1 MSAQTYNGWA
11 NYETWNVT
19 LWIGNDWGLYQVA
32 LDVVRDGGTYGDFVK
47 IIQSNHFG
55 AAWSTHTPDGVA
67 WDDVNID
74 GIEVNEMM
82 AELID

>member
-19 LWIGNDWGLYQVA
+19 LWIGNDWGLYQLA
-32 LDVVRDGGTYGDFVK
+32 LDVVRDGGTYGDLVK
-47 IIQSNHFG
+47 NIQGNVG
-55 AAWSTHTPDGVA
+55 AAWGTQTPDGVA

-74 GIEVNEMM
+74 GIEVNEFL

>member
-11 NYETWNVT
+11 NYETWNVA
-19 LWIGNDWGLYQVA
+19 LWIQNDWGLYQLA
-32 LDVVRDGGTYGDFVK
+32 CEVVRDGGAYGNFVK
-47 IIQSNHFG
+47 ILQDNCG
-55 AAWSTHTPDGVA
+55 ATHTPDDVA

-74 GIEVNEMM
+74 GIEVNDFL

>member
-1 MSAQTYNGWA
+1 MSAQTFNGYA
-11 NYETWNVT
+11 NYETWNVA
-19 LWIGNDWGLYQVA
+19 LWIQNDMGLYQLA

-47 IIQSNHFG
+47 IVQSNIG
-55 AAWSTHTPDGVA
+55 AAWGTHTPDYVA

-74 GIEVNEMM
+74 GIEVNDMM

>member
-11 NYETWNVT
+11 NYETWNVPS
-19 LWIGNDWGLYQVA
+19 GFNNERKLYNN
-32 LDVVRDGGTYGDFVK
+32 LKHCDVVRDGGAYGNFVN
-47 IIQSNHFG
+47 ILQDCWG
-55 AAWSTHTPDGVA
+55 RTHTPDNVA

>member
-19 LWIGNDWGLYQVA
+19 LWIGNDWSLYQLA
-32 LDVVRDGGTYGDFVK
+32 LDVVRDGGAYGNFVN
-47 IIQSNHFG
+47 ILRDEWG
-55 AAWSTHTPDGVA
+55 RTHTPDDVA

-74 GIEVNEMM
+74 GIEVNDFL

>member
-19 LWIGNDWGLYQVA
+19 LWIGNDWGLYQLA
-32 LDVVRDGGTYGDFVK
+32 CEVVRDGGAYGNFVK
-47 IIQSNHFG
+47 ILQDNCG
-55 AAWSTHTPDGVA
+55 ATHTPDDVA

-74 GIEVNEMM
+74 GIEVNDMM

>member
-19 LWIGNDWGLYQVA
+19 LWIGNDWGLYQLA
-32 LDVVRDGGTYGDFVK
+32 LDVVRDGGAYGNFVK
-47 IIQSNHFG
+47 ILQDNCG
-55 AAWSTHTPDGVA
+55 ATHTPDDVA

-74 GIEVNEMM
+74 GIEVNDFL

>member
-19 LWIGNDWGLYQVA
+19 LWIGNDWGLYQLA
-32 LDVVRDGGTYGDFVK
+32 CEVVRDGGAYGNFVK
-47 IIQSNHFG
+47 ILQDNCG
-55 AAWSTHTPDGVA
+55 ATHTPDDVA

-74 GIEVNEMM
+74 GIEVNDFL

>member
-1 MSAQTYNGWA
+1 MNTQTYNGWA

-19 LWIGNDWGLYQVA
+19 LWIGNDWGLYQLA
-32 LDVVRDGGTYGDFVK
+32 CDVVRDGGNYQDLINVIK
-47 IIQSNHFG
+47 SNLG
-55 AAWSTHTPDGVA
+55 AAWSAKTPDNVA

-74 GIEVNEMM
+74 GIEVNEFL